1 MDGNGR
7 WAKSL
12 GHSRQHGHQVGSSR
26 VYEIFEACTELGCR
40 TATFF
45 AMSSENMK
53 RNQTEISF
61 ISQLLLSSINEHF
74 LDLIN
79 NKIKFRVIGDLS
91 SLSNKILE
99 IIEHAENETKNFS
112 DYELNIAYNYGGHWD
127 IINAAKIA
135 LSNHKEISYETLSKY
150 LSTSK
155 NYPDLIVRTGGYKR
169 LSNFMLWQAA
179 YSELQFL
186 DVLWPDISKS
196 DIKHIFDNYENT
208 QRKFGLVK

>member
-12 GHSRQHGHQVGSSR
+12 GHSRQHGHQVGASR

-45 AMSSENMK
+45 AMSSENIN
-53 RNQTEISF
+53 RNKKEISF
-61 ISQLLLSSINEHF
+61 ISQLLVSSINQHF
-74 LDLIN
+74 PDLIK

-99 IIEHAENETKNFS
+99 IIKYAENETKNFS

-135 LSNHKEISYETLSKY
+135 LLNHKEINIETLSKY
-150 LSTSK
+150 LSTSD

-186 DVLWPDISKS
+186 DVLWPDICKS
-196 DIKHIFDNYENT
+196 NIKYIFDNYQNT

>member
-12 GHSRQHGHQVGSSR
+12 GHSRQHGHQVGASR

-45 AMSSENMK
+45 AMSSENIN
-53 RNQTEISF
+53 RNKKEISF
-61 ISQLLLSSINEHF
+61 ISQLLVSSINQHF
-74 LDLIN
+74 PDLIN

-99 IIEHAENETKNFS
+99 IIEYAENETKNFS

-135 LSNHKEISYETLSKY
+135 LLNHKEINIETLSKY
-150 LSTSK
+150 LSTSD

-179 YSELQFL
+179 YSEFQFL
-186 DVLWPDISKS
+186 DVLWPDICKS
-196 DIKHIFDNYENT
+196 NIKHIFDNYQNT

>member
-12 GHSRQHGHQVGSSR
+12 GHSRQHGHQVGASR

-45 AMSSENMK
+45 AMSSENIN
-53 RNQTEISF
+53 RNKKEISF
-61 ISQLLLSSINEHF
+61 ISQLLVSSINHHF
-74 LDLIN
+74 PDLIN

-99 IIEHAENETKNFS
+99 IIEYAENETKNFS

-135 LSNHKEISYETLSKY
+135 LLNHKEINIETLSKY
-150 LSTSK
+150 LSTSD

-186 DVLWPDISKS
+186 DVLWPDICKS
-196 DIKHIFDNYENT
+196 NIKYIFDNYQNT

>member
-12 GHSRQHGHQVGSSR
+12 GHSRQHGHQVGASR

-45 AMSSENMK
+45 AMSSENIN
-53 RNQTEISF
+53 RNKKEISF
-61 ISQLLLSSINEHF
+61 ISQLLVSSINQHF
-74 LDLIN
+74 PDLIK

-99 IIEHAENETKNFS
+99 IIEYAENETKNFS

-135 LSNHKEISYETLSKY
+135 LLNHKEINIETLSKY
-150 LSTSK
+150 LSTSD

-179 YSELQFL
+179 YSEFQFL
-186 DVLWPDISKS
+186 DVLWPDICKS
-196 DIKHIFDNYENT
+196 NIKYIFDNYQNT